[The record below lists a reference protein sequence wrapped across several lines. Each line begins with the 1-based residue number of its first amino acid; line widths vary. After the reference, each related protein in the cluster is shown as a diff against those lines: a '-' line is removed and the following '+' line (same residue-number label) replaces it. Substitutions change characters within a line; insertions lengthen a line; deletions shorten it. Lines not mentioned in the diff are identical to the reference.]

1 MNLKKDRIILDTNLW
16 ISFLLSSNY
25 SKLDSILN
33 KNLATLIFSNELLE
47 EFLEVINRP
56 KFKDSF
62 IKKDLTDLLFQI
74 ESNSEFFDVSKRV
87 NACRDPKDN
96 FLLALAEVANAK
108 YLITG
113 DKDLLSMRRFA
124 KTKICTLNEYVEIKE
139 KVIK

>member
-1 MNLKKDRIILDTNLW
+1 MVRKKDRIILDTNLW

-33 KNLATLIFSNELLE
+33 KNLATLVFSNELLE
-47 EFLEVINRP
+47 EFLEVIKRP

-62 IKKDLTDLLFQI
+62 IEEDLTDLLLQI

-87 NACRDPKDN
+87 NAFRDPKDN
-96 FLLALAEVANAK
+96 FLLALAEVANAT

-124 KTKICTLNEYVEIKE
+124 ETKICTMTEYLEIKE
-139 KVIK
+139 KFI